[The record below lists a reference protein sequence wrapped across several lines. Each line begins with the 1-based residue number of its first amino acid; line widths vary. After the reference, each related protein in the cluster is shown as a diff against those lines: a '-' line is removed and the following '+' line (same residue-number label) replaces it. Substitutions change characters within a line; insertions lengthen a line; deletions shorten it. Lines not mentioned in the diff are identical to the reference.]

1 MTTQEKIDLLK
12 ILTPFLDAVD
22 NLSALYFHGLKDSTH
37 EKDSSQLQ
45 EQYAH
50 RLESLRDFSLNQAQ
64 HKQRLI
70 SYLSSD
76 IS

>member
-12 ILTPFLDAVD
+12 IIGPFLDAVD
-22 NLSALYFHGLKDSTH
+22 NLSALYFHGIKDSAP
-37 EKDSSQLQ
+37 EEDSPELQ
-45 EQYAH
+45 EQYLS

-70 SYLSSD
+70 TYLGIETS
-76 IS
+76 